1 MEYTVLDKGFLRVV
15 DTMGDD
21 QRIVDSAR
29 VSYMKGTKKKNS
41 DAKLIDYLIRNDHG
55 SPLEMVEFAFHVK
68 TPIFVARQ
76 WFRHRIGEFNEVSL
90 RYSEAELD
98 FYVPTQWRGQDTK
111 NRQGSSGEIT
121 DPDAVEEC
129 NADLDLA
136 VSCSVKCYEDLLLR
150 GVSREMA
157 RIVLPANLYTQF
169 YWKVNGR
176 SLANFI
182 KLRCAPNA
190 QYEIRQYAD
199 AIKKVFVSTCPMT
212 AESLEKHVWSKK
224 HE

>member
-1 MEYTVLDKGFLRVV
+1 METQILDKGFIRLV
-15 DTMGDD
+15 DSMGDD

-29 VSYMKGTKKKNS
+29 VSYQRGTKKKNT
-41 DAKLIDYLIRNDHG
+41 DKGLIDYLIRNDHG

-76 WFRHRIGEFNEVSL
+76 WFRHRIGEFNETSL

-98 FYVPTQWRGQDTK
+98 FYVPTEWRGQDTK
-111 NRQGSSGEIT
+111 NRQGSAGVIS

-129 NADLDLA
+129 NADLELA
-136 VSCSVKCYEDLLLR
+136 ITCAVAAYNDLLKR

-157 RIVLPANLYTQF
+157 RIVLPSNLYTQF

-199 AIKKVFVSTCPMT
+199 FTKQVFTQVCPMT
-212 AESLEKHVWSKK
+212 AEALEKHLWSKG